1 MKIVFEYIKNFHDTY
16 SSTRKSTYHVYNLM
30 CRVDRRF
37 LHQMIDDYA
46 YDELAT
52 DDFETEE
59 QIEEERQRV
68 HELITNQ
75 DGKSL
80 ENGLFEFFN
89 FEVIKHTLQEA
100 LEEAGYEVAK
110 SNASSSLY
118 VKLNGK
124 EIRIS
129 DHKRPAYDSGDGIYE
144 EHVYDAEILTD
155 DNRVTKKQLEEVGIK
170 LDEEV
175 YYLV

>member
-1 MKIVFEYIKNFHDTY
+1 MKIVFKYIKNFHDTY
-16 SSTRKSTYHVYNLM
+16 SPSRTSTYYAYDLS

-46 YDELAT
+46 FDELAT
-52 DDFETEE
+52 DDFDTEE
-59 QIEEERQRV
+59 RIEEERQRV
-68 HELITNQ
+68 HELISSQ
-75 DGKSL
+75 DVNGL
-80 ENGLFEFFN
+80 ENELFEFFN
-89 FEVIKHTLQEA
+89 FEVIEHTLQEA
-100 LEEAGYEVAK
+100 LEEVGYEVAK

-129 DHKRPAYDSGDGIYE
+129 DHKRPAYDSGNDIYE

-155 DNRVTKKQLEEVGIK
+155 DNRVTKKQLEKVGIK
-170 LDEEV
+170 LDEEA
-175 YYLV
+175 YYLG